1 MSLTIIF
8 ITLIV
13 CTVVIV
19 LTILVKS
26 SDQHDKSEIDTSAL
40 GYGVGEALESI
51 EQRLNDKID
60 KLEERV
66 ETRATQIEE
75 RIVDLKYKKD

>member
-1 MSLTIIF
+1 
-8 ITLIV
+8 
-13 CTVVIV
+13 VIV

-26 SDQHDKSEIDTSAL
+26 SDQKDKSEIESTAL
-40 GYGVGEALESI
+40 GQGVGEALESI
-51 EQRLNDKID
+51 EQRLNDRID

-75 RIVDLKYKKD
+75 RIVDLKNNRD

>member
-26 SDQHDKSEIDTSAL
+26 SDQKDKSEIESTAL
-40 GYGVGEALESI
+40 GQGVGEALESI
-51 EQRLNDKID
+51 EQRLNDK
-60 KLEERV
+60 KR
-66 ETRATQIEE
+66 QIN
-75 RIVDLKYKKD
+75 ILDSGFLKAFIFEFEQLINGE